1 MRDEILRL
9 QDEFDRAE
17 LRADADALRRLIAD
31 DFLSIGP
38 RGFVLTKDEWI
49 GRHVHFRY
57 HELETSEHDVRTYGD
72 TAIVRTV
79 QRNKA
84 TYGDQHVELA
94 VRVGQ
99 VWVRQDGWR
108 LAAIQFSPLAE
119 EPAREEP
126 AREEP
131 APEEPAREQAAREP
145 AAEDPAREEAR

>member
-99 VWVRQDGWR
+99 VWVRQEGWR

-119 EPAREEP
+119 EPAREQ
-126 AREEP
+126 A
-131 APEEPAREQAAREP
+131 AEEPAREQPAREQ
-145 AAEDPAREEAR
+145 AAEESAREEAR